1 MICSPYDQV
10 SCLNYSCALKHL
22 SCFYFCFR
30 EKEIDENLA
39 RMNKDLASWKT
50 RIDSRKRQAQKEI
63 DKRTKILAEVRIW

>member
-1 MICSPYDQV
+1 M
-10 SCLNYSCALKHL
+10 NG
-22 SCFYFCFR
+22 
-30 EKEIDENLA
+30 KEIDENLA